1 MKKSKKQTASEAPES
16 STPASGGRIS
26 KIEHAFART
35 GRFVNNV
42 IHSKFMSYSI
52 AQVYVLSLILNI
64 VVESFSRF
72 SLWKAIA
79 YMFTSPLIFLVNTF
93 IISIIVAP
101 AILSR
106 RRTFFYLL
114 ASVIWLAIGVTD
126 FILLHNRVTPF
137 NANDFHMIQDAID
150 VVFHYYTIIQIA
162 LLAVLIIVAIL
173 GVIIAFFKL
182 PKRPARTNY
191 KVAIPM
197 CIALMLGGFLMA
209 RLGIYTGV
217 MAKSFPNIADAYHDY
232 GLPYCFA
239 CSVVDTGIDKPSDY
253 SPEKVEGV
261 ISPLVTDPSVTL
273 PLPNIKQKPNVIFIQ
288 LESFFDPKRINGIE
302 FETDPIPNFTSL
314 MQNYTSGFLSVPS
327 ISAGTAN
334 TEFEVLTG
342 MNMLD
347 FGTGEYPY
355 KTILKTH
362 TCESLAY
369 NLKALGYG
377 AHAIHN
383 NTATFYG
390 RHIVYR
396 NLGFDDFDS
405 VELMKDVERN
415 ELNWAR
421 DKVLYNEILTALES
435 TPQQDLVFTVSVQG
449 HGGYPDEDI
458 LSNTIEL
465 KDVNQAYSDDT
476 IYGLKYYISQL
487 NEMDAFIK
495 QLTDYL
501 EEWDEPTVLVLY
513 GDHLPGFNFTQDDL
527 TAGELLQTEYV
538 MWSNFDMAAEHRTL
552 HSYQLG
558 AYVLGRLGYNEGL
571 VTKLHQHFLP
581 TTVSPTE
588 EYLEELHLLSY
599 DMLYGEMYCYNGVN
613 PYEPT
618 DIVYGF
624 HGLSIDSLE
633 VIYDQD
639 EDTSYLT
646 VVGQNF
652 SPYTDIYINGKRYK
666 NTLFIDENHVFLPDI
681 DLAEGD
687 RIVVGMPMGD
697 DGMLRESGVY
707 FYGSSSIINPPSH

>member
-1 MKKSKKQTASEAPES
+1 
-16 STPASGGRIS
+16 
-26 KIEHAFART
+26 
-35 GRFVNNV
+35 
-42 IHSKFMSYSI
+42 
-52 AQVYVLSLILNI
+52 
-64 VVESFSRF
+64 
-72 SLWKAIA
+72 
-79 YMFTSPLIFLVNTF
+79 
-93 IISIIVAP
+93 
-101 AILSR
+101 
-106 RRTFFYLL
+106 
-114 ASVIWLAIGVTD
+114 
-126 FILLHNRVTPF
+126 
-137 NANDFHMIQDAID
+137 
-150 VVFHYYTIIQIA
+150 
-162 LLAVLIIVAIL
+162 
-173 GVIIAFFKL
+173 
-182 PKRPARTNY
+182 
-191 KVAIPM
+191 
-197 CIALMLGGFLMA
+197 
-209 RLGIYTGV
+209 
-217 MAKSFPNIADAYHDY
+217 
-232 GLPYCFA
+232 
-239 CSVVDTGIDKPSDY
+239 
-253 SPEKVEGV
+253 
-261 ISPLVTDPSVTL
+261 
-273 PLPNIKQKPNVIFIQ
+273 
-288 LESFFDPKRINGIE
+288 
-302 FETDPIPNFTSL
+302 
-314 MQNYTSGFLSVPS
+314 
-327 ISAGTAN
+327 
-334 TEFEVLTG
+334 
-342 MNMLD
+342 MLD

-421 DKVLYNEILTALES
+421 DKVLYKEILTALES

-465 KDVNQAYSDDT
+465 TDVNQAYSDNT

-501 EEWDEPTVLVLY
+501 AGWDEPTVLVLY
-513 GDHLPGFNFTQDDL
+513 GDHLPGFNFTKEDL

-538 MWSNFDMAAEHRTL
+538 MWSNFDMPAEHRTL

-581 TTVSPTE
+581 NTEEPAE

-599 DMLYGEMYCYNGVN
+599 DMLYGEMYCFNGVN
-613 PYEPT
+613 PYAPT

-624 HGLSIDSLE
+624 HGVSIDKLE
-633 VIYDQD
+633 VIYDANA
-639 EDTSYLT
+639 DTSYLT

-666 NTLFIDENHVFLPDI
+666 STLYLDENRVFLPDI
-681 DLAEGD
+681 DLTEGD
-687 RIVVGMPMGD
+687 HIVVGMPMGD
-697 DGMLRESGVY
+697 DGMLRESNAY
-707 FYGSSSIINPPSH
+707 IYGPSDIINP